1 LPLIN
6 SGVTGS
12 DSLHFGYCNDSP
24 EAIILT
30 LVRLFVG
37 ITDYD
42 WYRLNSS
49 KPQIEEVNFWRPSP
63 KAGFSALQYGDL
75 YLFKLRSPRNFI
87 VGGGFFTKFM
97 HLPISLAWEAFGE
110 GNGTRSLEELRSRI
124 ARLRHEPIGLHDD
137 PNIGCILL
145 DEPFFFDEADWIP
158 VPEDF
163 KPNTQQGKG
172 YDISTEAGRRLWRQ
186 VGERLEGLQA
196 QVINAGPATVAAAAD
211 ARYGKPI
218 EIRPR
223 LGQGTFRLLVTD
235 AYGRRCAMTSER
247 TLPALEAAHIRPY
260 AHGGVHNPTNGLLLR
275 SDLHRLFDR
284 GYITVD
290 PDDRKVVVSRKIR
303 EEYENGRQYYALH
316 GITIASPVDSFN
328 VPSRMNLL
336 YHSEQIF
343 RN

>member
-1 LPLIN
+1 M
-6 SGVTGS
+6 
-12 DSLHFGYCNDSP
+12 
-24 EAIILT
+24 
-30 LVRLFVG
+30 RLFVG

-63 KAGFSALQYGDL
+63 KAGFGALQYGDL

-172 YDISTEAGRRLWRQ
+172 YDISTESGMRLWQQ
-186 VGERLEGLQA
+186 VGERLERLQA
-196 QVINAGPATVAAAAD
+196 RVINAGPATIATAAG
-211 ARYGKPI
+211 ARYGKPVTI
-218 EIRPR
+218 FPR
-223 LGQGTFRLLVTD
+223 LGQGTFRLLITD
-235 AYGRRCAMTSER
+235 AYGRRCAMTAER
-247 TLPALEAAHIRPY
+247 TLPVLEAAHIRPY
-260 AHGGVHNPTNGLLLR
+260 ARGGEHALQNGLLLR
-275 SDLHRLFDR
+275 SDLHKLFDL
-284 GYITVD
+284 GYMTVD
-290 PDDRKVVVSRKIR
+290 PDNYKIVVSRRIK
-303 EEYENGRQYYALH
+303 EEYENGRLYYALH
-316 GITIASPVDSFN
+316 GSAISVPPDLAN
-328 VPSRMNLL
+328 VPSRENLQ
-336 YHSEQIF
+336 YHYERIF
-343 RN
+343 RY